1 MNEVVSGRDR
11 VVSVRFDALH
21 CVVGVE
27 TVLILHH
34 FEDGLVKRHLFFAR
48 EKSADPFFFGKFEP
62 GVGTDVVDGVAGVRV
77 GV

>member
-1 MNEVVSGRDR
+1 MNEVVSGCDR

-48 EKSADPFFFGKFEP
+48 EESTDPFFFGKFEP
-62 GVGTDVVDGVAGVRV
+62 GVGTDVVDGVAGVWV